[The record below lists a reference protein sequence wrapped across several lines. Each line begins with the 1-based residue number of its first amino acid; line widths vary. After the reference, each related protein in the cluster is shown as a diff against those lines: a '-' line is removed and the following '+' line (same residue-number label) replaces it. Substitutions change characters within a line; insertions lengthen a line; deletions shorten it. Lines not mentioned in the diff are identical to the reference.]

1 MLSTTD
7 HLATVAEEIE
17 QVDLEIAAEQETLE
31 DEEVNSSGSDLQFSD
46 SENHMR
52 FNSTDN
58 SKLDSMISP
67 FKSSRAHNRHNS
79 TDNSKLE
86 SMISPF
92 KSSRARPYDD
102 SDMSSLNYSQNS
114 ARAAGLSRRMA
125 GTKAGISRLETV
137 LAEKEAHI
145 EELKLQ
151 IEFKGTE
158 ISTFQKATVDLSM
171 HRGKAAKQG
180 SLISKA
186 RKKEKALESRL
197 REQAATIES
206 DRKAMARLH

>member
-1 MLSTTD
+1 MSRRTPNLKELRKTAQNLESKFNNSTGSINKSASLLSTTD

-67 FKSSRAHNRHNS
+67 FKSSRAHHNRHNS
-79 TDNSKLE
+79 TDNSKLD

-114 ARAAGLSRRMA
+114 ARNA
-125 GTKAGISRLETV
+125 
-137 LAEKEAHI
+137 
-145 EELKLQ
+145 
-151 IEFKGTE
+151 
-158 ISTFQKATVDLSM
+158 
-171 HRGKAAKQG
+171 
-180 SLISKA
+180 
-186 RKKEKALESRL
+186 
-197 REQAATIES
+197 
-206 DRKAMARLH
+206 